1 MKENNADDEDKKS
14 SSHDNEESIWLQEL
28 SIIARIEDQVDMMII
43 LLTIQ
48 TREKKI
54 VHLMK
59 KHNILKEREGVL
71 VSSRMRRPKNTPVSR
86 GNSSVNEKVLQ
97 MLNILPNDGAMV
109 CTLTSSL
116 PNYNGRGKPQK
127 VYKFIQKHDD
137 FFMVADLTP
146 YLGLVL
152 ALAKLSGSVYL

>member
-28 SIIARIEDQVDMMII
+28 SIMARIEDQVDMMII

-54 VHLMK
+54 DHLMK

-97 MLNILPNDGAMV
+97 MLNISVSRDNSSVNENVLQMLNILPNGAMV
-109 CTLTSSL
+109 CTLT
-116 PNYNGRGKPQK
+116 
-127 VYKFIQKHDD
+127 
-137 FFMVADLTP
+137 
-146 YLGLVL
+146 
-152 ALAKLSGSVYL
+152 